1 MSDSEKKLIQDYFG
15 RQASFNVY
23 AKDFTTFKT
32 GGPVSAVVYPCEKK
46 DIEFLFNLKK
56 NTGIIVKF
64 VGNGSNILVSD
75 HGFDGV
81 IAFTKN
87 FSHIECEDEIVSAF
101 SGAKLNKV
109 IGFCIEKGLS
119 GLEFLTGIPGTLGG
133 ALIMNAGT
141 KTMSI
146 SDIVLSVEFMDHD
159 GKWCREKREQ
169 IAWKYRY
176 SQLKE
181 KAFFILSATMKVKKG
196 NAQEIKKTI
205 SEIMEQRKH
214 SQPLEYPSAGS
225 VFKNPEGFFAGALI
239 EQAGLKGYCEGKAK
253 ISEKH
258 ANFIVNT
265 GNASS
270 TDIWKLMRYIQQTIK
285 NKYNI
290 TLEPEIELI
299 GRFP

>member
-1 MSDSEKKLIQDYFG
+1 
-15 RQASFNVY
+15 
-23 AKDFTTFKT
+23 
-32 GGPVSAVVYPCEKK
+32 
-46 DIEFLFNLKK
+46 
-56 NTGIIVKF
+56 
-64 VGNGSNILVSD
+64 
-75 HGFDGV
+75 
-81 IAFTKN
+81 
-87 FSHIECEDEIVSAF
+87 
-101 SGAKLNKV
+101 
-109 IGFCIEKGLS
+109 
-119 GLEFLTGIPGTLGG
+119 
-133 ALIMNAGT
+133 
-141 KTMSI
+141 
-146 SDIVLSVEFMDHD
+146 
-159 GKWCREKREQ
+159 
-169 IAWKYRY
+169 
-176 SQLKE
+176 
-181 KAFFILSATMKVKKG
+181 MK
-196 NAQEIKKTI
+196 
-205 SEIMEQRKH
+205 QRKH

>member
-1 MSDSEKKLIQDYFG
+1 MKESEKKLISNYFG
-15 RQASFNVY
+15 EYASFNVY
-23 AKDFTTFKT
+23 AKNFTTFKT
-32 GGPVSAVVYPCEKK
+32 GGSVSAVVYPREKK
-46 DIEFLFNLKK
+46 DIEFLFGLKSS
-56 NTGIIVKF
+56 GVDVKF
-64 VGNGSNILVSD
+64 VGNASNILVSD

-81 IAFTKN
+81 MAFTKN
-87 FSHIECEDEIVSAF
+87 FSEIECEDEVLNAF
-101 SGAKLNKV
+101 SGTKLNKI

-119 GLEFLTGIPGTLGG
+119 GTEFLTGIPGTLGG

-146 SDIVLSVEFMDHD
+146 SDIVLSVEFMNND
-159 GKWCREKREQ
+159 GKWCREQKDTIIWR
-169 IAWKYRY
+169 YRY
-176 SQLKE
+176 SQLRE
-181 KAFFILSATMKVKKG
+181 KSFFILSATMKVKKD
-196 NAQEIKKTI
+196 NAQGIKKTI
-205 SEIMEQRKH
+205 REIMKKRKQ

-225 VFKNPEGFFAGALI
+225 VFKNPEGFYAGTLI

-258 ANFIVNT
+258 ANFIINT
-265 GNASS
+265 GDATSS
-270 TDIWKLMRYIQQTIK
+270 DIWKLMKHVQQTIK